1 MGVLTIPY
9 LQYTQLYT
17 KTYCGLWLVI
27 DDLPD
32 TLGVSAGR
40 ALLPVNI
47 SDPAALLGL
56 ALGQFVSLGVPS
68 EECPAHRPLLVSRR
82 IFARE
87 LTCRSSS

>member
-1 MGVLTIPY
+1 MLTIPY

-47 SDPAALLGL
+47 SDPAALLRL
-56 ALGQFVSLGVPS
+56 ALGVEVSVVVTVATLVREAKTGLLGYVLYQS
-68 EECPAHRPLLVSRR
+68 YGSNEA
-82 IFARE
+82 
-87 LTCRSSS
+87 T